1 MMRILG
7 CFLLFFTMEMQA
19 QNASILTR
27 DAFIGQVKQHHPVA
41 FAAGLVNDK
50 AQAQVL
56 QARGAFDPALQGKLN
71 QKTFLG
77 TQYFNLLET
86 GLLLPTRSPVE
97 FSMGWEQNAGT
108 YLNPEDKTPK
118 AGLGNLGIGVDLGKG
133 LLIDARRA
141 SLRQA
146 LLMQDAA
153 PFQVQSILSDL
164 LAQAE
169 IDYWSWALAKE
180 KLTLFEEASAL
191 AYQRLGLIRGSMQQ
205 GDRPTIDTVESFAQW
220 QLRQINVEQARAE
233 YLAATNFLEAYL
245 WKDGL
250 IPDQL
255 TAETSP
261 QPLQVPTNGS
271 TQGIDQLSEWIAA
284 LDLHPLIQ
292 TMDAEIAMQDVE
304 IKLKKESLRPELK
317 LKYQLLSGNPAQ
329 MGTYF
334 EDGYKW
340 GGSAAFPIFLRSA
353 RGGVQISTIKKQELE
368 AKRSQKKNEIRVKI
382 ETFAELQ
389 SIIDRQAQ
397 LAEEQMNRFKQ
408 LYDVEQIRLLQG
420 DGSVFLINSRE
431 SKWVESREKVLEL
444 YFKVRKNQI
453 SLQNSRGLF

>member
-1 MMRILG
+1 MMRIFG
-7 CFLLFFTMEMQA
+7 LLFLFSA
-19 QNASILTR
+19 IGIHGQNNQILTR
-27 DAFIGQVKQHHPVA
+27 DAFVEQVKQHHHIA
-41 FAAGLVNDK
+41 FAAGLMDNK
-50 AQAQVL
+50 AAATVL

-71 QKTFLG
+71 QKTFSG

-108 YLNPEDKTPK
+108 FVNPEDKTPST
-118 AGLGNLGIGVDLGKG
+118 GLGSLGIGVNLGKG
-133 LLIDARRA
+133 LLMDARRA

-146 LLMQDAA
+146 LLLQDAA
-153 PFQVQSILSDL
+153 PFQIQSMLSDL

-169 IDYWSWALAKE
+169 MDYWNWALTKE
-180 KLTLFEEASAL
+180 KLALYQEASDL
-191 AYQRLGLIRGSMQQ
+191 AFQRLRLIRGALEQ
-205 GDRPTIDTVESFAQW
+205 GDRPTIDTVEAYAQW
-220 QLRQINVEQARAE
+220 QLRQINVEQAKAE
-233 YLAATNFLEAYL
+233 YLAATNLIEAYL

-250 IPDQL
+250 VPDQL
-255 TAETSP
+255 PSETIP
-261 QPLQVPTNGS
+261 QSIQV
-271 TQGIDQLSEWIAA
+271 AA
-284 LDLHPLIQ
+284 LTAVNLDLLTQWITGLDQHPILKAL
-292 TMDAEIAMQDVE
+292 DAEIGMQEVE

-317 LKYQLLSGNPAQ
+317 VKYNLLSGNPAQ
-329 MGTYF
+329 IGTYF

-340 GGSAAFPIFLRSA
+340 GGSAAFPLLLRSA

-368 AKRSQKKNEIRVKI
+368 ATRFQKKNEIRVKI
-382 ETFAELQ
+382 ETYAEL
-389 SIIDRQAQ
+389 SGIFNRQTQ

-420 DGSVFLINSRE
+420 DGSVFLINTRE
-431 SKWVESREKVLEL
+431 AKWVESREKVLDL

>member
-1 MMRILG
+1 MMRIFG
-7 CFLLFFTMEMQA
+7 LLFLFTTLGLHGQSN
-19 QNASILTR
+19 QILTR
-27 DAFIGQVKQHHPVA
+27 DAFIEQVKQHHPIA
-41 FAAGLVNDK
+41 FAAGLVDDK
-50 AQAQVL
+50 AKANVM

-71 QKTFLG
+71 QKTFSG

-97 FSMGWEQNAGT
+97 LSMGWEQNAGT
-108 YLNPEDKTPK
+108 FLNPEDKTPK
-118 AGLGNLGIGVDLGKG
+118 AGLGNLGVGINLGKG

-146 LLMQDAA
+146 LLLKDAA
-153 PFQVQSILSDL
+153 PFQTQMMLSDL

-169 IDYWSWALAKE
+169 MDYWNWALSKE
-180 KLTLFEEASAL
+180 KLALYEEASAL
-191 AYQRLGLIRGSMQQ
+191 AFQRLGLIRGALQQ
-205 GDRPTIDTVESFAQW
+205 GDRPTIDTVESYAQW
-220 QLRQINVEQARAE
+220 QLRQINVEQAKAE
-233 YLAATNFLEAYL
+233 YIAATNMVEAYL

-250 IPDQL
+250 VPDQL
-255 TAETSP
+255 PTSSIP
-261 QPLQVPTNGS
+261 QNIQVTEFKNIGLDQQADWVNGLDQHPILQ
-271 TQGIDQLSEWIAA
+271 A
-284 LDLHPLIQ
+284 L
-292 TMDAEIAMQDVE
+292 DAEIAMQEVE

-317 LKYQLLSGNPAQ
+317 VKYNLLSGNPAQ
-329 MGTYF
+329 IGTYF
-334 EDGYKW
+334 EEGYKW

-368 AKRSQKKNEIRVKI
+368 AKRFQKKNDIRVKI
-382 ETFAELQ
+382 ETYAEL
-389 SIIDRQAQ
+389 SGIINRQTQ

-408 LYDVEQIRLLQG
+408 LYDVEQIRLQQG

-431 SKWVESREKVLEL
+431 AKWVESREKVLEL